1 MTQEE
6 ARQILED
13 YVKACRKDDFFKIE
27 TGFTYEEVIEV
38 MNMGAKSLL
47 SHSLPSDLDEVAIPE
62 LEMTEWMKY
71 GPHTNYPWCTV
82 PDAIKITAEHFF
94 DLGKQAGAEWGSN
107 HLRDSA
113 KMAPDGMEEAA
124 ENTYKTPFGTR
135 AEDFKAG
142 AEWMAGQGWI
152 SVNERLPEMD
162 EEVIVLTDELG
173 TAPIYKISF
182 GHIVDVE
189 RCIDYNGW
197 NIPGVKYWMP
207 CPEIPNN
214 D

>member
-1 MTQEE
+1 MNIKEQIRAEIE
-6 ARQILED
+6 RQMKYYDEKESKAWGSQQDDED
-13 YVKACRKDDFFKIE
+13 ALWYQGHRKMCSK
-27 TGFTYEEVIEV
+27 
-38 MNMGAKSLL
+38 LL
-47 SHSLPSDLDEVAIPE
+47 SFLDSLPEQPSHPSDLDEAAIPE
-62 LEMTEWMKY
+62 SEMAEWMKY
-71 GPHTNYPWCTV
+71 GPHTNYPWCSV

-94 DLGKQAGAEWGSN
+94 ARGKQIGAQY
-107 HLRDSA
+107 A
-113 KMAPDGMEEAA
+113 
-124 ENTYKTPFGTR
+124 TPR
-135 AEDFKAG
+135 
-142 AEWMAGQGWI
+142 WI
-152 SVNERLPEMD
+152 SVDERLPEMD

>member
-1 MTQEE
+1 MKSRRDGALERQKNLERIGQETVLNE
-6 ARQILED
+6 MIAAELNR
-13 YVKACRKDDFFKIE
+13 
-27 TGFTYEEVIEV
+27 
-38 MNMGAKSLL
+38 LL
-47 SHSLPSDLDEVAIPE
+47 SFIDSLQQEQPSLPSDLDEAAWAYVKK
-62 LEMTEWMKY
+62 KY
-71 GPHTNYPWCTV
+71 GIGEPEKVFEN
-82 PDAIKITAEHFF
+82 
-94 DLGKQAGAEWGSN
+94 
-107 HLRDSA
+107 
-113 KMAPDGMEEAA
+113 EEI
-124 ENTYKTPFGTR
+124 

-142 AEWMAGQGWI
+142 AEWMAQQGWI
-152 SVNERLPEMD
+152 SVDEKLPEME

-173 TAPIYKISF
+173 TAPIYKIAF